1 MIDERLDTLKL
12 NLLNFYLGL
21 FLDLI
26 YIILLEKFY
35 LVNYEFN
42 C

>member
-1 MIDERLDTLKL
+1 MIERLDTFKL

-26 YIILLEKFY
+26 YIILLENFY